1 MYSTN
6 NRILLINLSGSI
18 MTKVKIKVLTGSVRP
33 GRFNIQP
40 ATWIADIAAKHPDLD
55 VELVDLQELDLP
67 FYNEPKPAMYGNYEH
82 DHTKKWAKIV
92 AEADG
97 FIFVTGEY
105 NHTYTPVLANAIDYL
120 NAEWNYKPVSF
131 VSYGSMAGGARA
143 VEHLRGVAGELRM
156 FDLREQVLIPNYYF
170 RTDEE
175 GKYEFSEQEDEM
187 ANTMLAELATWTKK
201 LKVARES

>member
-1 MYSTN
+1 
-6 NRILLINLSGSI
+6 
-18 MTKVKIKVLTGSVRP
+18 MTKVKIKVITGSVRP

-40 ATWIADIAAKHPDLD
+40 ATWITELAGKHPDLD
-55 VELVDLQELDLP
+55 VEMIDLKELDLP
-67 FYNEPKPAMYGNYEH
+67 FYDEPKPAMMGNYEL
-82 DHTKKWAKIV
+82 DHTKKWAKIIG
-92 AEADG
+92 EADG
-97 FIFVTGEY
+97 FIFVTAEY
-105 NHTYTPVLANAIDYL
+105 NHSYTPVLANAINYL

-175 GKYEFSEQEDEM
+175 GKYEFSEQEEQT
-187 ANTMLAELATWTKK
+187 ANTMIAELASWTQKMK
-201 LKVARES
+201 LARES

>member
-1 MYSTN
+1 M
-6 NRILLINLSGSI
+6 G
-18 MTKVKIKVLTGSVRP
+18 KVKIKVLTGSVRP

-40 ATWIADIAAKHPDLD
+40 AKWITEIASKNPDLE
-55 VELVDLQELDLP
+55 VELIDLQELDLP
-67 FYNEPKPAMYGNYEH
+67 FYNEPKPAIMGDYELN
-82 DHTKKWAKIV
+82 HTKAWAEKIG
-92 AEADG
+92 EADG

-131 VSYGSMAGGARA
+131 VSYGSAAGGARA

-170 RTDEE
+170 RTDDK
-175 GKYEFSEQEDEM
+175 GIYPFTDQEADL
-187 ANTMLAELATWTKK
+187 AKTMLDELATWTKK